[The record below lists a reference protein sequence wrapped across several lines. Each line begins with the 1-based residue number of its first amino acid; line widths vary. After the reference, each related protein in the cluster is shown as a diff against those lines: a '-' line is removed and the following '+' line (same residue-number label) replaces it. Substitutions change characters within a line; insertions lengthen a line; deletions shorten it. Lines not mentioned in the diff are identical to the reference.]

1 MSILLVA
8 WYDLKAHLRDRR
20 SLALLLLLPPLLI
33 ALVAYGVAPRLG
45 SGHYLEPFVVVVVD
59 RDNSPETRTLVQH
72 LTTTPAIRRLATV
85 EKVDEAQAMALLA
98 GNRAAAVLIIPE
110 GFVSKMARGEN
121 LPVTVLGNPARP
133 LETALIR
140 NLMES
145 SAALVTAAQ
154 GGINTVLFY
163 ADEAGVSN
171 AEWQRLFGQA
181 MVDFGLQSLGRNQV
195 FRYQTVSAT
204 GPASPVAYYG
214 VALGVTGALFA
225 GMAGLWD
232 RRGEGRGLYLRLRAA
247 GISPGGALLARLL
260 VLVTLQA
267 LQLALT
273 AGVVGAF
280 GAWQLDGA
288 AWGWVALLLLAVIA
302 ANAGLLLLISVATPS
317 AAAANLVALGALAL
331 GALAGGAILPAPYL
345 PPALRAL
352 GDLTVSRWAIEGLL
366 SALFAPAPD
375 PAVLGRSLAML
386 AGLAVVPLA
395 LAWAWLR
402 RTGR

>member
-8 WYDLKAHLRDRR
+8 WYELKAHLRGGRT
-20 SLALLLLLPPLLI
+20 LALLLLLPPLLI
-33 ALVAYGVAPRLG
+33 ALVAYGLAPRLG
-45 SGHYLEPFVVVVVD
+45 SGRYLEPFLVAVVD
-59 RDNSPETRTLVQH
+59 RDNSPETRTLIHH
-72 LTTTPAIRRLATV
+72 LTTAPGIRRLATV
-85 EKVDEAQAMALLA
+85 EKVEQGRAMALLA
-98 GNRAAAVLIIPE
+98 ENQVAAVLIIPE

-133 LETALIR
+133 LETALVR

-154 GGINTVLFY
+154 SGINTVLFY
-163 ADEAGVSN
+163 ADEAEVSDD
-171 AEWQRLFGQA
+171 EWRRLYGQA
-181 MVDFGLQSLGRNQV
+181 LVDFGLQSLGRNQV

-232 RRGEGRGLYLRLRAA
+232 RKGEGRGLFLRLRAA
-247 GISPGGALLARLL
+247 GISPGGVLLARFL
-260 VLVTLQA
+260 VLVALQA

-273 AGVVGAF
+273 AGVVVAL
-280 GAWQLDGA
+280 GAWQLAGA
-288 AWGWVALLLLAVIA
+288 AWAWVGLLLLAVMA
-302 ANAGLLLLISVATPS
+302 ANASLLLLVSVAAPS
-317 AAAANLVALGALAL
+317 PDAANLIALGALAM

-345 PPALRAL
+345 PPFLRAV
-352 GDLTVSRWAIEGLL
+352 GELTVSRWAIEGLL
-366 SALFAPAPD
+366 SALFAPE
-375 PAVLGRSLAML
+375 PALLGRGLAML
-386 AGLAVVPLA
+386 VGLAIGPLA
-395 LAWAWLR
+395 LAWAWLH